1 MGVPTKIYLFKTTK
15 VELFVKACLHLAK
28 LCRSDLPSIFWKT
41 AFKLFTFS
49 KYIISSVKD
58 DLARCRLGYASTAI
72 CDIALILLMQ
82 TSNISFMNEMKNTL
96 RIFILMYHSKNANS
110 WIFFGMK
117 MFHCFNMDF
126 ILVQLFIARFSSIYH
141 FLSLFMLQFLI
152 ILKDCN
158 VK

>member
-1 MGVPTKIYLFKTTK
+1 MSQQKYIFLKPQ
-15 VELFVKACLHLAK
+15 K
-28 LCRSDLPSIFWKT
+28 LNFSWKLVCICISLQFHEFFEKQL
-41 AFKLFTFS
+41 FKLFTFS

-141 FLSLFMLQFLI
+141 FLSLFML
-152 ILKDCN
+152 
-158 VK
+158 